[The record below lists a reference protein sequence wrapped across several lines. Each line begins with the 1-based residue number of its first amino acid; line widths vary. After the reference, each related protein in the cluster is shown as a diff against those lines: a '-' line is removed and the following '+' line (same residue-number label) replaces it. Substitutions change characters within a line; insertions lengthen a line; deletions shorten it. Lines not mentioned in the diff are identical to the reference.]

1 MKILFFIESLRSGG
15 KERRLV
21 ELIKGLQKHPEIE
34 CELVLTKKNIHYKD
48 IFDTGIKTHYIV
60 RKHIKKDPRLF
71 FLFYRICKKYKPD
84 IIHAWGN
91 MVAVYAIPTARL
103 LKIKLINGS
112 ITYAA
117 HIKVLSKIW
126 INSKISFAFS
136 DIIVSNS
143 IAGLK
148 THKLVQNEK
157 NKVIYNGYDFNRNKV
172 KSTNLKKDLK
182 ISKNSLLVGMIGSFS
197 EAKDYTTYIKV
208 AEIVS
213 KKIKNI
219 HFLCVGDGLNRKQ
232 NEDLVYKNQIKN
244 VHFLGVRSDIE
255 SICKELDIGVLLT
268 NTNGHAEGISNAIME
283 MMASG
288 LPVIATNA
296 GGTTEVIQHKENGIL
311 VPAFDINA
319 VRDNIKQLI
328 ENKNIREVLG
338 RNAKITIKEKFRL
351 EVMLNSYI
359 KIYNDLVNEI

>member
-1 MKILFFIESLRSGG
+1 MKILFFIESLRAGG

-21 ELIKGLQKHPEIE
+21 ELIKGLKQYPDIE
-34 CELVLTKKNIHYKD
+34 CELVLTKKDIHYKD
-48 IFDTGIKTHYIV
+48 IFNTGIKIHYIV
-60 RKHIKKDPRLF
+60 RKHINKDPRLF
-71 FLFYRICKKYKPD
+71 FMFYRICKKYKPD
-84 IIHAWGN
+84 IIHVWGN
-91 MVAVYAIPTARL
+91 MVAVYATLTARL

-112 ITYAA
+112 ITYALPV
-117 HIKVLSKIW
+117 KKFSKLWFTSKIT
-126 INSKISFAFS
+126 FPFS

-157 NKVIYNGYDFNRNKV
+157 NKVIYNGYNFNRNNV

-182 ISKNSLLVGMIGSFS
+182 ISENSLLVGMIGSFS

-219 HFLCVGDGLNRKQ
+219 HFLCIGDGLNRKQ

-244 VHFLGVRSDIE
+244 VHFLGARSDIE

-283 MMASG
+283 MMAQG
-288 LPVIATNA
+288 IPVIATQA
-296 GGTTEVIQHKENGIL
+296 GGTTEMIQHKENGIL
-311 VPAFDINA
+311 VEPFAANKI
-319 VRDNIKQLI
+319 VKQVIDL
-328 ENKNIREVLG
+328 
-338 RNAKITIKEKFRL
+338 
-351 EVMLNSYI
+351 
-359 KIYNDLVNEI
+359 IYNKDRRNKIGIEAIKKIKNKFSIEKMIINYIELYKEINL